1 MLYIKNYIYY
11 FVINPQYSKSWKNN
25 SVSWKLAI
33 KTGGNMLI
41 GQDGVFNLGKAP
53 FLQGIFKRFI
63 LRKPAK

>member
-11 FVINPQYSKSWKNN
+11 FGINPQYSKIWKNN
-25 SVSWKLAI
+25 SVNWKSAI
-33 KTGGNMLI
+33 KTGGSRLI
-41 GQDGVFNLGKAP
+41 GQNGVVNLGKAP